1 MSNNDDILISQLIS
15 ETYIDGDSKD
25 QPNDCVDLR
34 NYFEKRLNQVDYLS
48 INDYIAQHNLVA
60 NDLELQERTKCY
72 RLVINGSVLDFPSNW
87 SVFKDLKNKELVF
100 VDQSLDQDFL
110 LDIFSE
116 ITGSY
121 SNLAM
126 VNEEKNVR
134 VIFLPEDAS
143 KDHVQWIRGYL
154 EKKGQSEIKEAA

>member
-25 QPNDCVDLR
+25 QPNDCIDLR

-48 INDYIAQHNLVA
+48 INDYIAQHELVS
-60 NDLELQERTKCY
+60 NDLELVKKTKCY

-87 SVFKDLKNKELVF
+87 SVFKDLRNKELVF
-100 VDQSLDQDFL
+100 IDQSLDQDFL

-116 ITGSY
+116 ITGSF

-126 VNEEKNVR
+126 VNESENVR
-134 VIFLPEDAS
+134 VIFLPEEAS

>member
-25 QPNDCVDLR
+25 QPNDCIDLR

-48 INDYIAQHNLVA
+48 IDNYIAQHNLVA
-60 NDLELQERTKCY
+60 NDLELLERTKCY

-121 SNLAM
+121 FNLAM
-126 VNEEKNVR
+126 VNDEKNVR